1 MRPFFTRERFRGPQ
15 FLAAS
20 LLLAFF
26 AQAVWLVH
34 AELSPSQ
41 SMDAEE
47 AIRIGEGVKQWRGH
61 GTAGAPLTDPSDNP
75 VVHLF
80 RSDENGFDTEHSPF
94 LSLVSAAPL
103 LLWPRELNADSAV
116 YWRWLAKLPFLACGL
131 FLGASLW
138 YVARRLCGNTGGLI
152 ALALY
157 CFSPTFIQASA
168 AWHTEPE
175 IFAAWG
181 AFGTIFT
188 SIAVAHTLYA
198 PREVILWNWRRIV
211 LLAISMA
218 IAVGAQF
225 SLVIVAPMALGFLL
239 YVAPVRRG
247 AATIIWAAACIVGL
261 VLFAGIYF
269 FHFNSFRESVA
280 HAAFWRFSLNG
291 FTIARVYGEVA
302 KQIVRAFV
310 VFSVILPVPVATY
323 FLWPRAR
330 YFGNTAPLL
339 VGILFI
345 IFSIGHPH
353 TAGAGFLLSSIPFL
367 FIFTSGV
374 VADLLET
381 SYRPVFLA
389 AAWAL
394 LITNAAMT
402 LIFLARVPRG

>member
-1 MRPFFTRERFRGPQ
+1 
-15 FLAAS
+15 
-20 LLLAFF
+20 
-26 AQAVWLVH
+26 
-34 AELSPSQ
+34 
-41 SMDAEE
+41 
-47 AIRIGEGVKQWRGH
+47 
-61 GTAGAPLTDPSDNP
+61 
-75 VVHLF
+75 
-80 RSDENGFDTEHSPF
+80 
-94 LSLVSAAPL
+94 
-103 LLWPRELNADSAV
+103 
-116 YWRWLAKLPFLACGL
+116 
-131 FLGASLW
+131 
-138 YVARRLCGNTGGLI
+138 
-152 ALALY
+152 
-157 CFSPTFIQASA
+157 
-168 AWHTEPE
+168 
-175 IFAAWG
+175 
-181 AFGTIFT
+181 
-188 SIAVAHTLYA
+188 
-198 PREVILWNWRRIV
+198 
-211 LLAISMA
+211 MA

-225 SLVIVAPMALGFLL
+225 SLVIVVPMALGFLL

-261 VLFAGIYF
+261 VLFTAIYF
-269 FHFNSFRESVA
+269 FHVHSLRESVA